1 MKNKIFL
8 QFKKE
13 EIAFLYALI
22 QGNINSIDKKVN
34 LTKEEEFIKTN
45 LHNLENKLNTYK
57 KLV

>member
-8 QFKKE
+8 QFKKD

-34 LTKEEEFIKTN
+34 LTKEEEFVKTN
-45 LHNLENKLNTYK
+45 LHNLENKLNAYK